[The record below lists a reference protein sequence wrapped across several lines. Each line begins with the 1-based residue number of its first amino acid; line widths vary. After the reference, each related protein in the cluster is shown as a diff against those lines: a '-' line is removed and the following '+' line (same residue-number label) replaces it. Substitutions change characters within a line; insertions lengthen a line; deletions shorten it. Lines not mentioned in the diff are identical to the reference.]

1 MVKDLISKTPISPV
15 NIVEDGVYLNK
26 NIVEIKSQITGS
38 ILAYQSVSLFV
49 GQNLGTSQEIT
60 DNFDLIWKAYA
71 EHFYDG
77 NILTDSL
84 KTVMEYWHNCNLKN
98 FETFLKEHPMLH
110 TDGLYYGVEEVD
122 RNEMNQQFGSY
133 TIKQVAGLKPTAI
146 QWHSKKDECKEF
158 TVEDFT
164 VLAVAIENYT
174 LPYYS
179 LMQSRKKG
187 IFQCEDKL
195 SVFNIPITYE
205 IITTEE

>member
-1 MVKDLISKTPISPV
+1 MIKDLISKTPISV
-15 NIVEDGVYLNK
+15 VSVTGDGVCLNRD
-26 NIVEIKSQITGS
+26 IVEIKSQTNDS
-38 ILAYQSVSLFV
+38 ILAYQSVSIFID
-49 GQNLGTSQEIT
+49 QNLGSIQEVT

-71 EHFYDG
+71 ECSYDG

-195 SVFNIPITYE
+195 SVFNIPITYD
-205 IITTEE
+205 IISAEE